1 MTLGVLA
8 PYRRYGIGTLPIPS
22 PHPLGGIHIAL
33 GRYTHREVLTLGT
46 KLLDHVL
53 AQAEE
58 QNKASKEPVRS
69 LYLHVQT
76 TNQEAVDW
84 YSKRGFEIQ
93 ETVQGYYRNIDDRDA
108 YILARKL

>member
-8 PYRRYGIGTLPIPS
+8 PYRRYGIGKLLLS
-22 PHPLGGIHIAL
+22 VDAL
-33 GRYTHREVLTLGT
+33 VTDDVLGT

-53 AQAEE
+53 SQAQTQT
-58 QNKASKEPVRS
+58 QNTPNQPVKS

-84 YSKRGFEIQ
+84 YTRRGFVIEQ
-93 ETVQGYYRNIDDRDA
+93 TVQDYYRNIEDCNAHVLVRRLD
-108 YILARKL
+108 